1 VLTKPLGTGIFTTAL
16 KRDVIPTSREPEIVA
31 LMATLNRGAARA
43 MLAAGPHAATDVT
56 GFGLTGHLHGM
67 LKGSGVRAE
76 IDAARV
82 PFLKE
87 VLDLAAGGCVPGGT
101 RANLRY
107 VDPHV
112 DWNDL
117 PEAERLVLADAQT
130 SGGLLIAVP
139 ESRLENLLAGLEREA
154 TRARAVIGRVLEAT
168 PETRGRIEVRGRLGA
183 AAVS

>member
-1 VLTKPLGTGIFTTAL
+1 
-16 KRDVIPTSREPEIVA
+16 
-31 LMATLNRGAARA
+31 MATLNRGAARA

-87 VLDLAAGGCVPGGT
+87 VLDLAAVGCVPGGT

-107 VDPHV
+107 VDPHM
-112 DWNDL
+112 DWNDF
-117 PEAERLVLADAQT
+117 ARSRAFGAGRRADLGRA
-130 SGGLLIAVP
+130 AHP
-139 ESRLENLLAGLEREA
+139 RFPSRDSKTCSPVSNAKR
-154 TRARAVIGRVLEAT
+154 
-168 PETRGRIEVRGRLGA
+168 RGRA
-183 AAVS
+183 P